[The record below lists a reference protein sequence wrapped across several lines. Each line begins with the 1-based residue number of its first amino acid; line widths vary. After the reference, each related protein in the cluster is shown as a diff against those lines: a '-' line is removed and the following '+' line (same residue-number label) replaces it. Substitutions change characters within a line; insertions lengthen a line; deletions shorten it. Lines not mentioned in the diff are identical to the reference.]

1 MSTHATAPLSP
12 SQAAGAAH
20 RLLPRYG
27 TDFQTTARFRF
38 VLGCSLLAIA
48 ASLSGCALTPE
59 PLSFG
64 QLEVISANNLAN
76 VTANQEPA
84 HGAISLHEAM
94 ARAVKY
100 NLDHRVEMM
109 QAQLRQTEL
118 RLAHYALLPSAVANS
133 GYSSRNND
141 LSSGE
146 RNILTGVET
155 APRTTSTERNHT
167 VSDLSFSWNILD
179 FGLSYVR
186 ARQSADKVLIAEE
199 AKRKVMHRIIEDTR
213 TAYWRA
219 VSSDR
224 MIQKLKGLE
233 ARVRNAQSN
242 ARKLSRDQDA
252 SPITALTYERELIE
266 IKRTSQLLQHELSV
280 AKAQLAALM
289 NLRPGSDFGLA
300 GGSLDAAAPVIEIDA
315 QDMISAALL
324 NRAELRDI
332 AYQQRINDREATAA
346 LLELLPGIQ
355 LYAGSNYDTN
365 HYLMHKEW
373 VTWGAKASWNLVR
386 TFQYPAKRGVID
398 GQNKLLDARAL
409 ALTMAVMT
417 QVHVSRIRY
426 ANMVR
431 ELQTAR
437 DFLDVQTRLVRQMRN
452 EAAADRISEQ
462 TLIRE
467 ELNALVAEVKRDIA
481 FAAMQSA
488 FANVFASVGLDPY
501 ASDVAADLPVAELA
515 TQIKSLWF
523 ERGDFGANRKL
534 ALALR

>member
-1 MSTHATAPLSP
+1 MPTVSTTTSLSRHRKFG
-12 SQAAGAAH
+12 AGLVPVDRMGANARGRLWR
-20 RLLPRYG
+20 RLLGPSM
-27 TDFQTTARFRF
+27 A
-38 VLGCSLLAIA
+38 VIAAAMAGCAIA
-48 ASLSGCALTPE
+48 PE

-64 QLEVISANNLAN
+64 QLEVITARNLVG
-76 VTANQEPA
+76 VTADQEPA
-84 HGAISLHEAM
+84 HGSISLHEAM

-118 RLAHYALLPSAVANS
+118 RLAHYALLPSAVVNS

-155 APRTTSTERNHT
+155 APRTTSTDRTHT
-167 VSDLSFSWNILD
+167 ASDLTFSWNVLD

-224 MIQKLKGLE
+224 MIHKLKSLE
-233 ARVRNAQSN
+233 ARVRTAQSN
-242 ARKLSRDQDA
+242 ARKLARDQQA

-266 IKRTSQLLQHELSV
+266 IKRTSQQLQHELSV

-289 NLRPGSDFGLA
+289 NLQPGTDFGLE
-300 GGSLDAAAPVIEIDA
+300 GGSLDTVAPVIEIDA
-315 QDMISAALL
+315 KDMISAALL

-332 AYQQRINDREATAA
+332 AYQQRINDREASAA

-355 LYAGSNYDTN
+355 LYAGANYDSN
-365 HYLMHKEW
+365 HYMMHKEW

-386 TFQYPAKRGVID
+386 AFQYPAKRGVIE
-398 GQNKLLDARAL
+398 GQDKLLNARAL

-426 ANMVR
+426 ANMAH
-431 ELQTAR
+431 ELLTAR
-437 DFLDVQTRLVRQMRN
+437 EFLDVQTRLVRQMRN
-452 EAAADRISEQ
+452 EASADRISEQ

-467 ELNALVAEVKRDIA
+467 ELNTLVAEVKRDIA

-501 ASDVAADLPVAELA
+501 ANDVSPDLPVAELA
-515 TQIKSLWF
+515 KQIKGLWL
-523 ERGDFGANRKL
+523 ERGDFGGNRKL

>member
-1 MSTHATAPLSP
+1 MQTVCHVPHSPRAGQWRRVRAACLAGVSTIAVAM
-12 SQAAGAAH
+12 A
-20 RLLPRYG
+20 
-27 TDFQTTARFRF
+27 
-38 VLGCSLLAIA
+38 LG
-48 ASLSGCALTPE
+48 GCAVTSVPLT
-59 PLSFG
+59 FG
-64 QLEVISANNLAN
+64 QLEVITERNLAG
-76 VTANQEPA
+76 VTADQEAP

-118 RLAHYALLPSAVANS
+118 RLAHYALLPSAVVNS
-133 GYSSRNND
+133 GYSSRNNE
-141 LSSGE
+141 LSTGE
-146 RNILTGVET
+146 RKLISGVET
-155 APRTTSTERNHT
+155 PPVSTSTDRNRT
-167 VSDLSFSWNILD
+167 VSDLTFSWNILD

-199 AKRKVMHRIIEDTR
+199 AKRKVLHRIIEDTR

-224 MIQKLKGLE
+224 MVQKLKQLE
-233 ARVRNAQSN
+233 MRVRTAQAN
-242 ARKLSRDQDA
+242 ARKLSREREA

-266 IKRTSQLLQHELSV
+266 IKRTSQQLQHELSV

-289 NLRPGSDFGLA
+289 NLRPGAAFGLV
-300 GGSLDAAAPVIEIDA
+300 GGSLDATAPVIEIDA
-315 QDMISAALL
+315 QDMIYAALL
-324 NRAELRDI
+324 NRSELRDI

-346 LLELLPGIQ
+346 LLELLPGLQ
-355 LYAGSNYDTN
+355 LYAGTNRDTN
-365 HYLMHKEW
+365 HYLLHREW
-373 VTWGAKASWNLVR
+373 VTWGAKSSWNLMR
-386 TFQYPAKRGVID
+386 AFQYPAKRGVID
-398 GQNKLLDARAL
+398 GQDKLLSARAL

-431 ELQTAR
+431 ELNTAR
-437 DFLDVQTRLVRQMRN
+437 EFLDVQTRLVRQMRN

-467 ELNALVAEVKRDIA
+467 ELNTLVAEVKRDIA
-481 FAAMQSA
+481 FSGMQSA

-501 ASDVAADLPVAELA
+501 ASDVSTAAPVGELA
-515 TQIKSLWF
+515 SQIKGLWF
-523 ERGDFGANRKL
+523 ERGDFGANRKIS
-534 ALALR
+534 LALR

>member
-1 MSTHATAPLSP
+1 MSKPANVPTSSRRQTHALV
-12 SQAAGAAH
+12 
-20 RLLPRYG
+20 RYSVG
-27 TDFQTTARFRF
+27 
-38 VLGCSLLAIA
+38 VSLVAIA
-48 ASLSGCALTPE
+48 AVLSGCALAPE

-64 QLEVISANNLAN
+64 QLQVITEKNLAG
-76 VTANQEPA
+76 VTADQEAP

-133 GYSSRNND
+133 GYASRSND
-141 LSSGE
+141 LSTGE
-146 RNILTGVET
+146 RKLATGIET
-155 APRTTSTERNHT
+155 PPVSTSTDRNRT
-167 VSDLSFSWNILD
+167 ISDLTFSWNILD

-199 AKRKVMHRIIEDTR
+199 AKRKVMHRIVEDTR

-224 MIQKLKGLE
+224 MILKLKGLE
-233 ARVRNAQSN
+233 ARVRTAQAN
-242 ARKLSRDQDA
+242 ARKLAREKEA
-252 SPITALTYERELIE
+252 SPITAITYERELIE
-266 IKRTSQLLQHELSV
+266 IKRTSQQLQHDLSV

-289 NLRPGSDFGLA
+289 NLRPGTDFGLS
-300 GGSLDAAAPVIEIDA
+300 GGSLDATAPVIEIDA
-315 QDMISAALL
+315 QDMIYAALL

-346 LLELLPGIQ
+346 LLELLPGLQ
-355 LYAGSNYDTN
+355 LYAGANVDTN
-365 HYLMHKEW
+365 HYLLHKEW
-373 VTWGAKASWNLVR
+373 VTWGAKSSWNLMR
-386 TFQYPAKRGVID
+386 AFQYPAKRGVIE
-398 GQNKLLDARAL
+398 GQDKLLDARAL

-437 DFLDVQTRLVRQMRN
+437 EYLDVQSRLVRQMRN
-452 EAAADRISEQ
+452 EAAAERISEQ

-467 ELNALVAEVKRDIA
+467 ELNTLVAEVKRDIA
-481 FAAMQSA
+481 FSAMQSA

-501 ASDVAADLPVAELA
+501 ASDVSPELPVSELA
-515 TQIKSLWF
+515 AQIKSLWF
-523 ERGDFGANRKL
+523 ERGDFGAHRKIS
-534 ALALR
+534 LALR

>member
-1 MSTHATAPLSP
+1 MTTQSMVSAQPNSGGP
-12 SQAAGAAH
+12 SRSVAQALAGVSMLAM
-20 RLLPRYG
+20 
-27 TDFQTTARFRF
+27 T
-38 VLGCSLLAIA
+38 VL
-48 ASLSGCALTPE
+48 LSGCAIAPE
-59 PLSFG
+59 PWSFG
-64 QLEVISANNLAN
+64 QLEVITEKNLAN
-76 VTANQEPA
+76 VTADQEAA

-118 RLAHYALLPSAVANS
+118 RLAHYALLPNAVVNS
-133 GYSSRNND
+133 GYSSRSND

-146 RNILTGVET
+146 RRLATGIET
-155 APRTTSTERNHT
+155 PAVSTSTDRNRT
-167 VSDLSFSWNILD
+167 VSDLTFSWNILD

-224 MIQKLKGLE
+224 MIHKLKGLE
-233 ARVRNAQSN
+233 ARVRTAQAN
-242 ARKLSRDQDA
+242 ARKLSRERET

-266 IKRTSQLLQHELSV
+266 IKRTGQQLQHDLSV

-289 NLRPGSDFGLA
+289 NLRPGVDFGLV
-300 GGSLDAAAPVIEIDA
+300 GGSLDATAPVIEIDA
-315 QDMISAALL
+315 QDMIYAALL

-346 LLELLPGIQ
+346 LLELLPGLQ
-355 LYAGSNYDTN
+355 LYAGANTDTN
-365 HYLMHKEW
+365 HYLLHKEW
-373 VTWGAKASWNLVR
+373 VTWGAKTSWNLMR

-398 GQNKLLDARAL
+398 GQDKLLSARAL

-426 ANMVR
+426 GNMVR

-437 DFLDVQTRLVRQMRN
+437 EFLDVQSRLVRQMRN

-467 ELNALVAEVKRDIA
+467 ELNTLVAEVKRDIA
-481 FAAMQSA
+481 FSSMQSA

-501 ASDVAADLPVAELA
+501 ASDVSTSAPVADLA

-523 ERGDFGANRKL
+523 ERGDFGANRKIS
-534 ALALR
+534 LALR